1 MEKVALK
8 DIYDPNG
15 ILLISKG
22 IKITEDKLSRLRR
35 FGIEEESITDVIATK
50 DTLTQNKHPMYEEK
64 AELDRAMRGF
74 REKIRWIDPEVF
86 DYCSKLLIQILFA
99 RQTMWRMYMIG
110 LANYA
115 EWIYAHSI
123 NVAVLSLM
131 IGKKIG
137 MKKESLQTLALS
149 ALLHDV
155 GFLLVPKTAVIE
167 MDKEDKREIFIEQHS
182 ELGKALLDEISIDET
197 CKKVVLQ
204 HHERLDGSGYPYGLS
219 ADEISFFAKIV
230 MIADTFD
237 LDTSEKYYGGAS
249 SPEEAVFAL
258 QNSGNKFDPHLVA
271 VLAGLLQ

>member
-131 IGKKIG
+131 IGKKWH
-137 MKKESLQTLALS
+137 E
-149 ALLHDV
+149 
-155 GFLLVPKTAVIE
+155 
-167 MDKEDKREIFIEQHS
+167 KRELAN
-182 ELGKALLDEISIDET
+182 LGFKCL
-197 CKKVVLQ
+197 
-204 HHERLDGSGYPYGLS
+204 
-219 ADEISFFAKIV
+219 
-230 MIADTFD
+230 IA
-237 LDTSEKYYGGAS
+237 
-249 SPEEAVFAL
+249 
-258 QNSGNKFDPHLVA
+258 
-271 VLAGLLQ
+271 